1 YAPHAYV
8 AHLDA
13 VYSQRLQ
20 IVEDESPNQPDQ
32 VADFGRGPR
41 PVFRAEG
48 KNRQVEDAELVGGA
62 NDAAQCLDAAAVT
75 FGARQTA
82 GRSPTSVAVHDDGH
96 MQRAIRTICP
106 LAGGSGGIRH
116 QSVPR
121 KSPLLIR

>member
-62 NDAAQCLDAAAVT
+62 NDAAQCLDAAAVA

-82 GRSPTSVAVHDDGH
+82 GRSPTSVAVHDDGDLP
-96 MQRAIRTICP
+96 RTTTTICP
-106 LAGGSGGIRH
+106 VAGASGGARPH
-116 QSVPR
+116 SVPR
-121 KSPLLIR
+121 QARLLLR